1 MPVSQSQN
9 LIAKIRAARETRVP
23 VDGRVYTVRRPTDAE
38 AMDLAGV
45 GGLELVRRFV
55 VGWDMTELD
64 LIPGGGPE
72 PVEFD
77 PLLWDVWIQ
86 DRPELWGPLTDAIL
100 KAYQEHARAREDAA
114 KN

>member
-1 MPVSQSQN
+1 MPVSQSQT
-9 LIAKIRAARETRVP
+9 LIAKIRAARETRVT
-23 VDGRVYTVRRPTDAE
+23 VDGRRYTVRRPTDAE

-45 GGLELVRRFV
+45 TGLGLVRHFV
-55 VGWDMTELD
+55 VDWDLTELD

-86 DRPELWGPLTDAIL
+86 DQPHLWGPLTDAIL
-100 KAYQEHARAREDAA
+100 KAYQEHTRARDDAA